1 MKTQNFIRILVV
13 AVLFAWPGV
22 ETYRYYV
29 AKQQLA
35 TNLKQQKVV
44 QIELA
49 RLKNAQVG
57 VQPVSATKH

>member
-35 TNLKQQKVV
+35 ANLQQQKVV

-49 RLKNAQVG
+49 RLKNAQVA
-57 VQPVSATKH
+57 VQPVSATKP